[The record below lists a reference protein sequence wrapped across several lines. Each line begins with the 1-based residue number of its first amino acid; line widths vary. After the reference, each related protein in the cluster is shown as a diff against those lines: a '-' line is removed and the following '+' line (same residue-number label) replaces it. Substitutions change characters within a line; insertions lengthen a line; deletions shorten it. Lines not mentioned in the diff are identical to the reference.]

1 MQPSIQLSKFN
12 QGLNEVGLNE
22 KSSLNSVHQLELAG
36 GEGQDPADVVG
47 DAQRQQRDDHQ
58 QQQHPPEAQVLHE
71 LLPGR
76 PEAGQD
82 ALCALQVGVQ
92 QRVALHRTLAVGHL
106 HCFQFGV
113 RSSVEAL
120 HFLFL
125 QTLQQTDGVFVHT
138 ASLRQNQGSR
148 AVVVTDVDLE
158 PVGHQELYGV
168 HVSAQV
174 QRSVAVVICGEQ
186 VGAELVQQAA
196 DVHVPPS
203 GGQVQARSPAVVPD
217 VGVAACLQE
226 PLGERQV
233 PVDAALQQRHR
244 GLRRVVDEDIG
255 HV

>member
-92 QRVALHRTLAVGHL
+92 QRVALHRTGTHSTGRNQLVTHPL
-106 HCFQFGV
+106 EEIKSFSNNNLKKKDSNSICCSY
-113 RSSVEAL
+113 SSVSQT
-120 HFLFL
+120 FLTQF
-125 QTLQQTDGVFVHT
+125 
-138 ASLRQNQGSR
+138 
-148 AVVVTDVDLE
+148 
-158 PVGHQELYGV
+158 P
-168 HVSAQV
+168 
-174 QRSVAVVICGEQ
+174 
-186 VGAELVQQAA
+186 
-196 DVHVPPS
+196 
-203 GGQVQARSPAVVPD
+203 
-217 VGVAACLQE
+217 
-226 PLGERQV
+226 
-233 PVDAALQQRHR
+233 
-244 GLRRVVDEDIG
+244 GLF
-255 HV
+255 